1 MEIFSTW
8 QSARSAVAIC
18 LIYRLKLLNK
28 VNVNQSTITDNIS
41 SGNKSTVTVENLR
54 KAEIEIYR
62 SVQLAH
68 FGKEVHALKA
78 DEQNTGECCGED
90 IPNANYVTK
99 SSPLYRLKPFRDALG
114 ILRVGGRIKHADVPY
129 DTKFPI
135 ILPRNSHVTV
145 LVIRYY
151 HEKIAHQGRGIT
163 LNEIRSNGLWIIGGS
178 SAVAS
183 TIRQCVTC
191 RRLRGIAQEKL
202 MADLPEH
209 RFEQA
214 SPLTYTAVD
223 YCGPWYINECRKEL
237 KRDVALFTC
246 MGSRAVHL
254 EVSNTMDMDSFIQAL
269 RRFLCRRGPLRQ
281 LRSDRGSNFIGA
293 QRELRQ
299 ALEEMDEE
307 KIRVELLK
315 HT

>member
-1 MEIFSTW
+1 METFSTW

-28 VNVNQSTITDNIS
+28 VKLNQSTVTGNIS
-41 SGNKSTVTVENLR
+41 SSNKLTVTVETLR
-54 KAEIEIYR
+54 KAEIEIYK
-62 SVQLAH
+62 SVQLTH
-68 FGKEVHALKA
+68 FEKEVHALKV
-78 DEQNTGECCGED
+78 DEQNTSESCGKD

-151 HEKIAHQGRGIT
+151 YEKVAHQGRGIT

-178 SAVAS
+178 STIAS

-191 RRLRGIAQEKL
+191 RRLRGIAQEQL
-202 MADLPEH
+202 MADLPED

-214 SPLTYTAVD
+214 APFTYTAVD
-223 YCGPWYINECRKEL
+223 
-237 KRDVALFTC
+237 
-246 MGSRAVHL
+246 
-254 EVSNTMDMDSFIQAL
+254 
-269 RRFLCRRGPLRQ
+269 
-281 LRSDRGSNFIGA
+281 
-293 QRELRQ
+293 
-299 ALEEMDEE
+299 
-307 KIRVELLK
+307 
-315 HT
+315 